1 MPHFK
6 SFRAA
11 ALMGA
16 TLLGVATPLAAANAN
31 THLVSYHSSYDA
43 GTIVISMSQ
52 RKLYLVLDDGRAIQY
67 PVAVAKPGKEWL
79 GSARIQGKYSHPD
92 WTPPAVVKHDHP
104 GLPNFIPGG
113 SPRNPMG
120 VAAMTLD
127 RDQIAIHGTT
137 SSMRASIGSR
147 ASYGCIRM
155 LNEDVADL
163 YGRVDVGTAVVMQ
176 P

>member
-1 MPHFK
+1 MSVFTCL
-6 SFRAA
+6 RAA
-11 ALMGA
+11 TLACGSLVAALASSGA
-16 TLLGVATPLAAANAN
+16 EAHTQVVA
-31 THLVSYHSSYDA
+31 YRSSYEA
-43 GTIVISMSQ
+43 GTIVISMKE
-52 RKLYLVLDDGRAIQY
+52 RKLYLVVGDNRAIQY

-79 GSARIQGKYSHPD
+79 GPAHIQAKYSKPD
-92 WTPPAVVKHDHP
+92 WVPPAIVKRDHP
-104 GLPNFIPGG
+104 ELPDLIPGG

-127 RDQIAIHGTT
+127 RDEIAIHGTT
-137 SSMRASIGSR
+137 QKMRASIGSR

-163 YGRVDVGTAVVMQ
+163 YNRVDVGASVIMQ

>member
-1 MPHFK
+1 MPQLK
-6 SFRAA
+6 KLRVA
-11 ALMGA
+11 ALLGA
-16 TLLGVATPLAAANAN
+16 ALIGLSFATGAAEAN
-31 THLVSYHSSYDA
+31 THLVAFHSSYDA

-79 GSARIQGKYSHPD
+79 GSAHIQGKYFHPN
-92 WTPPAVVKHDHP
+92 WVPPAVVRHDHP
-104 GLPNFIPGG
+104 GLPGWIPGG

-120 VAAMTLD
+120 VAAMVLD
-127 RDQIAIHGTT
+127 RNEIAIHGTT
-137 SSMRASIGSR
+137 SHMRASIGTR

-155 LNEDVADL
+155 LNEDVSDL
-163 YGRVDVGTAVVMQ
+163 YGRVDVGTPVVMQ